1 MHDRIRAVGRRRSSW
16 GRVGAAVAVALG
28 VSGAAV
34 AATAITTVPA
44 GAAGPPPSGIYVA
57 NEGGNNVTVYPLPS
71 NGHAPPS
78 ATISSPTFANP
89 YGEAFDAAGNL
100 WVSNYG
106 NNTVAEFTAAQ
117 LASTGT
123 PTPAVV
129 LSSTSTSLDGP
140 VGLAFD
146 RTGNLWV
153 ADYTGR
159 TLNEFTAAQ
168 LVASGAPAPK
178 VTISATG
185 NALQNPEE
193 LAFDTQGNL
202 WSASTTTNQVQEYS
216 LAQLVAS
223 GSPVPAVTL
232 TANGTSIDDP
242 VGVAFDGS
250 GNLWVSN
257 YLNSTVVE
265 FAHAQLAAN
274 GSPVPAVTLASNA
287 THSID
292 STYQMEFD
300 SSGNLWLANIAGT
313 ATGSVTGFSANQL
326 TASGTPNPTYQIAG
340 SGTGLIDAA
349 GLALAN
355 PPLAPSSAKVT
366 VSGTTASATWTVP
379 TPRVWA
385 TDYQVTPIVNGV
397 AQATIDTHSA
407 TTATAFPVPA
417 GSTVAFKVTASN
429 VFGTGPAATSNTASV
444 APGYWEVASDGGL
457 FSFGNVQFY
466 GSMGGK
472 PLNKPIVG
480 MAATID
486 GAGYWE
492 VATDGGIFS
501 FGDAQFYGSTGSIT
515 LNKPIVGMAATPTGK
530 GYWLVASD
538 GGIFSY
544 GDAQFYGSTGSLK
557 LNKPIVGMAS
567 TADGKGYWLV
577 ASDGGIF
584 SFGDAA
590 FHGST
595 GSLALVKPVVGMA
608 PTPDGNGYWLVAS
621 DGGLF
626 SFGNAQFFGSM
637 GGKPLN
643 QPVVGMLATGDGLGY
658 YEVATDGGL
667 FTFGDATFLGSM
679 GGKPLN
685 KPVVGMA

>member
-34 AATAITTVPA
+34 AATALTAAPA

-57 NEGGNNVTVYPLPS
+57 NEGGSNVTVYPLPS

-78 ATISSPTFANP
+78 ATISSSTFANP
-89 YGEAFDAAGNL
+89 YGEAFDAAGDL

-106 NNTVAEFTAAQ
+106 GDTVAEFTAAQ
-117 LASTGT
+117 LAAAGS

-129 LSSTSTSLDGP
+129 LSSTGTSLDGP

-146 RTGNLWV
+146 RAGNLWV

-159 TLNEFTAAQ
+159 TLNEFTPAQ
-168 LVASGAPAPK
+168 LVASGAPVPK

-185 NALQNPEE
+185 TALDRPEE
-193 LAFDTQGNL
+193 IAFDPDGDL
-202 WSASTTTNQVQEYS
+202 WSASTATDQVQEYS
-216 LAQLVAS
+216 LAQLAAS
-223 GSPVPAVTL
+223 GSPVPAVTI
-232 TANGTSIDDP
+232 TANGTSLDDP
-242 VGVAFDGS
+242 VGVVFDNAGD
-250 GNLWVSN
+250 LWVSN
-257 YLNSTVVE
+257 YDNATVVE
-265 FAHAQLAAN
+265 YAHNQLAAN
-274 GSPVPAVTLASNA
+274 GNPVPTVTLGSNA

-292 STYQMEFD
+292 ETYQMAFD
-300 SSGNLWLANIAGT
+300 STGNLWLANIAGT
-313 ATGSVTGFSANQL
+313 TTGSVTGFSASQL
-326 TASGTPNPTYQIAG
+326 TTSGSPNPTYQIAG
-340 SGTGLIDAA
+340 SGTGLTDAA
-349 GLALAN
+349 GLALAT
-355 PPLAPSSAKVT
+355 PPQAPTNARVSI
-366 VSGTTASATWTVP
+366 SGTTASASWTEP
-379 TPRVWA
+379 MSPPWPS
-385 TDYQVTPIVNGV
+385 DYQVTPIVNGI
-397 AQATIDTHSA
+397 AQATIDTHSDVVG
-407 TTATAFPVPA
+407 TAFPVPA
-417 GSTVAFKVTASN
+417 GSTVAFKVTASDI
-429 VFGTGPAATSNTASV
+429 FGTGPAATSNTAPV

-480 MAATID
+480 MAATPD

-501 FGDAQFYGSTGSIT
+501 FGDAQFYGSTGAIT
-515 LNKPIVGMAATPTGK
+515 LNQPIVGMAATPDGK

-538 GGIFSY
+538 GGIFAY
-544 GDAQFYGSTGSLK
+544 GDAQFYGSMGGK
-557 LNKPIVGMAS
+557 PLNKPIVGMTS

-584 SFGDAA
+584 SFGDAS

-595 GSLALVKPVVGMA
+595 GSLTLVKPIVGMA
-608 PTPDGNGYWLVAS
+608 STPDGGGYWLVAA

-626 SFGNAQFFGSM
+626 TFGDGSFHGSM

-643 QPVVGMLATGDGLGY
+643 QPVVGMLATADGGGY

>member
-34 AATAITTVPA
+34 AATALTAAPA
-44 GAAGPPPSGIYVA
+44 GAAGPPPLGIYVA

-78 ATISSPTFANP
+78 ATISSSTFGNP
-89 YGEAFDAAGNL
+89 FGEAFDAAGNL
-100 WVSNYG
+100 WVSNWTG
-106 NNTVAEFTAAQ
+106 HTLAEFTAAQ

-129 LSSTSTSLDGP
+129 LTSTGTSLDGP

-153 ADYTGR
+153 ADYTGG
-159 TLNEFTAAQ
+159 TLNEFTPAQ
-168 LVASGAPAPK
+168 LVASGAPVPN

-185 NALQNPEE
+185 TALQHPEE
-193 LAFDTQGNL
+193 LAFDTEGNL
-202 WSASTTTNQVQEYS
+202 WSTSAATSQVQEYS
-216 LAQLVAS
+216 LAQLTAS

-232 TANGTSIDDP
+232 TANGTSLDDP
-242 VGVAFDGS
+242 LGVAFDGS

-257 YLNSTVVE
+257 SGNSTVVE
-265 FAHAQLAAN
+265 LARAQLAAN

-287 THSID
+287 NHSID
-292 STYQMEFD
+292 DTYQMEFD
-300 SSGNLWLANIAGT
+300 STGNLWLANVAGT
-313 ATGSVTGFSANQL
+313 TTGSVTGFSASQL
-326 TASGTPNPTYQIAG
+326 TASGTPDPTYQIAG
-340 SGTGLIDAA
+340 SGTGLIDPA
-349 GLALAN
+349 GLALAT
-355 PPLAPSSAKVT
+355 PPLAPTNAKVA
-366 VSGTTASATWTVP
+366 VSGTTASASWTVP

-397 AQATIDTHSA
+397 TQATIDTHSDVVG
-407 TTATAFPVPA
+407 TAFPVPA
-417 GSTVAFKVTASN
+417 GSTVAFKVTASDI
-429 VFGTGPAATSNTASV
+429 FGTGPAATSNTAPV

-480 MAATID
+480 MAATPD

-515 LNKPIVGMAATPTGK
+515 LNQPIVGMAATP
-530 GYWLVASD
+530 
-538 GGIFSY
+538 
-544 GDAQFYGSTGSLK
+544 
-557 LNKPIVGMAS
+557 
-567 TADGKGYWLV
+567 DGKGYWLV
-577 ASDGGIF
+577 ASDGGLFAYGDAQFYGSMGGKPLNKPIVGMTSTADGKGYWMVASDGGIF
-584 SFGDAA
+584 SFGDAS

-595 GSLALVKPVVGMA
+595 GSLSLVKPIVGMA
-608 PTPDGNGYWLVAS
+608 STPDGGGYWLVAA

-626 SFGNAQFFGSM
+626 TFGDGSFYGSM

-643 QPVVGMLATGDGLGY
+643 QPVVGMLATADGGGY

>member
-1 MHDRIRAVGRRRSSW
+1 MQDRIGAVGRRRSTF
-16 GRVGAAVAVALG
+16 GRVAAAVVVALG

-34 AATAITTVPA
+34 AAGALGAATA
-44 GAAGPPPSGIYVA
+44 GAAGTPLGIYVS
-57 NEGGNNVTVYPLPS
+57 NSGGNTVEAFPLPS
-71 NGHAPPS
+71 NGHAAPS
-78 ATISSPTFANP
+78 MTNSSTIFKAP
-89 YGEAFDAAGNL
+89 YGEAFDAAGDL
-100 WVSNYG
+100 WVSNYTG
-106 NNTVAEFTAAQ
+106 DTVAEFTPAQ
-117 LASTGT
+117 LASSGS
-123 PTPAVV
+123 PTPNVV
-129 LSSTSTSLDGP
+129 LSSVGTSLDGP

-146 RTGNLWV
+146 RVGDLWV

-159 TLNEFTAAQ
+159 TLNEFTPAQ
-168 LVASGAPAPK
+168 LVASGAPVPK

-185 NALQNPEE
+185 TALQNPEE
-193 LAFDTQGNL
+193 IAFDTEGNL
-202 WSASTTTNQVQEYS
+202 WSASTGTNQVQEYS
-216 LAQLVAS
+216 LAQLAAS

-232 TANGTSIDDP
+232 TANGTSLDDP

-274 GSPVPAVTLASNA
+274 GSPVPAVTLGSNA
-287 THSID
+287 AHSID
-292 STYQMEFD
+292 DAYQMEFD
-300 SSGNLWLANIAGT
+300 STGNLWLANIAGT
-313 ATGSVTGFSANQL
+313 ATGSVTGFSPSQL
-326 TASGTPNPTYQIAG
+326 AASGTPNPTYQIAG
-340 SGTGLIDAA
+340 SGTGLIDPA
-349 GLALAN
+349 GLALAT
-355 PPLAPSSAKVT
+355 PPLAPSNAKVT
-366 VSGTTASATWTVP
+366 VSGTTASASWTVP
-379 TPRVWA
+379 TPPVWA
-385 TDYQVTPIVNGV
+385 TDYQVTPIVNGI
-397 AQATIDTHSA
+397 ARTTIDTHSDVIGF
-407 TTATAFPVPA
+407 AFPVPA

-429 VFGTGPAATSNTASV
+429 VFGTGPAATSNTATV

-480 MAATID
+480 MAATPD

-501 FGDAQFYGSTGSIT
+501 FGDAQFYGSTGAMT
-515 LNKPIVGMAATPTGK
+515 LNKPIVGMASTPDGK

-538 GGIFSY
+538 GGIFAY
-544 GDAQFYGSTGSLK
+544 GDAQFYGSMGGK
-557 LNKPIVGMAS
+557 PLNKPIVGMAS
-567 TADGKGYWLV
+567 TADGKGYWMV

-584 SFGDAA
+584 SFGDAS

-595 GSLALVKPVVGMA
+595 GSLSLVKPVVGMA
-608 PTPDGNGYWLVAS
+608 TTPDGGGYWLVAS

-626 SFGNAQFFGSM
+626 TFGDGSFYGSM

-643 QPVVGMLATGDGLGY
+643 QPVVGMLATADGGGY
-658 YEVATDGGL
+658 YEVASDGGL

-685 KPVVGMA
+685 QPVVGMG